1 MPIAKYTGRYVEIIY
16 LAADG
21 RLTQRT
27 IFVHSVRGGAVR
39 AFCEASG
46 APRTFRVEN
55 ILAALPARRRTA

>member
-27 IFVHSVRGGAVR
+27 IFVHGVRNGIVR
-39 AFCEASG
+39 AFCMTSR
-46 APRTFRVEN
+46 APRTFRADS
-55 ILAALPARRRTA
+55 ILSIQPVVRSA